1 VPGDP
6 WRAVA
11 DGLVLSVR
19 LTPKGG
25 RDEID
30 GTETLSDGR
39 PVLKARVRAA
49 PEDGKAND
57 ALVKLVS
64 KAAGVSRSS
73 VSITAGHTSRVKTLT
88 IAGDADGLAAALG
101 RHVRPKP

>member
-11 DGLVLSVR
+11 DGLVLTVR

-30 GTETLSDGR
+30 GVEALSDGR

-57 ALVKLVS
+57 ALVKLLS
-64 KAAGVSRSS
+64 KAAGVSRSA
-73 VSITAGHTSRVKTLT
+73 VSITAGQTSRVKTLAIT
-88 IAGDADGLAAALG
+88 GDADELAAALG
-101 RHVRPKP
+101 RCVRPKP